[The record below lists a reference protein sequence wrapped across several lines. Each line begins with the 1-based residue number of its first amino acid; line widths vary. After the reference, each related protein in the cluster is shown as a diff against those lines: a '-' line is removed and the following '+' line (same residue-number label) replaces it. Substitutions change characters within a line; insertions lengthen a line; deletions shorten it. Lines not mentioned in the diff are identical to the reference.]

1 MEENFWEEEDYK
13 DWLIIISFVCVS
25 FKCGFNCAFIAPN
38 IKGWTNKKKNDEMMN
53 FYTFNIFLIAV
64 CWECISNE
72 KQKISFSICYAYYCG
87 LTPLKI
93 NFTYVATNGIINI
106 SSTHL
111 VQSWWL
117 DHDMYL
123 MILTDYNVDKI

>member
-13 DWLIIISFVCVS
+13 DWLIIISFVCIS

-87 LTPLKI
+87 LTPLEI
-93 NFTYVATNGIINI
+93 NYNYVVTNPLWTFALHILCSSVESIMIGIRWY
-106 SSTHL
+106 
-111 VQSWWL
+111 WW
-117 DHDMYL
+117 
-123 MILTDYNVDKI
+123 T